1 VNSTELDQSAFDS
14 AKSRYQS
21 EPSQSNFS
29 KLWETKPS
37 AEIAYVTEVLY
48 EVAARELFALPILP
62 NLVETLIPEG
72 RFQEARFFCEK
83 WLEQE
88 PTNPEALRLACI
100 LACKRMDRL
109 GADKSFQALLNAGAN
124 AGVLWMLETIMI
136 LAFTDGRNA
145 IELALQMLSTVPR
158 DPIAPHVALDV
169 AFRTKSAR
177 VLVSAL
183 DADPSLEADPR
194 NIKKFGP
201 FFKVQLV
208 GILRFRRGSLGNAS

>member
-1 VNSTELDQSAFDS
+1 
-14 AKSRYQS
+14 
-21 EPSQSNFS
+21 
-29 KLWETKPS
+29 
-37 AEIAYVTEVLY
+37 
-48 EVAARELFALPILP
+48 
-62 NLVETLIPEG
+62 
-72 RFQEARFFCEK
+72 
-83 WLEQE
+83 
-88 PTNPEALRLACI
+88 
-100 LACKRMDRL
+100 MDRL

-124 AGVLWMLETIMI
+124 AGVLWMLETIVI

-145 IELALQMLSTVPR
+145 IELALQMLSAVPR

-183 DADPSLEADPR
+183 EADPSLEADPR

-208 GILRFRRGSLGNAS
+208 GILRFRRASLGDAS